1 MLTPEQFNEIAGE
14 ASKIYSKLELEII
27 EEIAERIANV
37 GYANT
42 VVKND
47 TMIAQEMGLLYQDI
61 VNLAAEYNNESYEK
75 IQSIFNEAGI
85 KTLKFDDRIYKEA
98 GLNPVPIKQS
108 KTMLQLLLATAEKT
122 SNNLS
127 NLTMTTANTSQTEF
141 YNAMNKAYMEVS
153 TGVKSYSQSIM
164 DAVENIASKG
174 AIVEYPSGYKTSIE
188 NATRMNVVTGV
199 SQTCGKLQLMR
210 AKELEWDLMEL
221 TAHSGARPTHAAWQ
235 GRIVSLSGQ
244 DGYLSLNDIGY
255 GTATG
260 FKGISCYHDW
270 RPYYE
275 GSSRTYTNNELEKMA
290 NETVIYNGQKI
301 KRYDAQ
307 QMQRRMERQ
316 IRQNKKDIAGIKG
329 LLTSNN
335 KDLDVDST
343 KSKLQQLQNRYNV
356 HNNTLNDFLEQ
367 TKFRKDNSRLFV
379 VNNKILPK
387 ETKND
392 NIIPEYKKNLI
403 KEQYRRYSQKELKQL
418 AKETN
423 NIVNKYINNESKWS
437 GKLTILEQGIKEK
450 GIVINYAK
458 LWNCNIL
465 LHPETAPSMI
475 IHEQLHAH
483 SISYY
488 TKKIYRE
495 NSRIEE
501 ATIQLMTKEICKKEK
516 INYIASQYDEWVKKL
531 EEINKIVGIKST
543 NLEFVQEL
551 ISISPEKRIEFIEEK
566 AINLTI
572 DKWSRLGDLL
582 DELRN

>member
-423 NIVNKYINNESKWS
+423 NI
-437 GKLTILEQGIKEK
+437 
-450 GIVINYAK
+450 
-458 LWNCNIL
+458 
-465 LHPETAPSMI
+465 H
-475 IHEQLHAH
+475 
-483 SISYY
+483 
-488 TKKIYRE
+488 
-495 NSRIEE
+495 
-501 ATIQLMTKEICKKEK
+501 
-516 INYIASQYDEWVKKL
+516 
-531 EEINKIVGIKST
+531 
-543 NLEFVQEL
+543 
-551 ISISPEKRIEFIEEK
+551 
-566 AINLTI
+566 
-572 DKWSRLGDLL
+572 
-582 DELRN
+582 